1 MDDTLKEFIKNGL
14 DADAALSARSVL
26 VIGGPD
32 TGKTTLAR
40 ALAAQMDNAALVDL
54 DMGQSNV
61 GPPAT
66 VAWGRSSG
74 DGEVRA
80 EEFYFTGSLS
90 PPGSLLPTL
99 AGARY
104 MLDCALAAC
113 ERAIIDTTGL
123 VAGPVGLVLKQY
135 KIELLS
141 PDVVVALERGG
152 ELGHILSS
160 FVRVDRPLIQRVAP
174 PAGARRRDAEQR
186 AAYRAKRFEE
196 YFRASRL
203 IEVDLNDVDV
213 RYTGGALDSAAGL
226 VSRVVSLRRGT
237 REDLALGV
245 IERFTPGDGGVRGVL
260 LVRTPLARGAH
271 FTSVVIGLCSIRPEA
286 LGHG

>member
-141 PDVVVALERGG
+141 PDVVVADFTALLALYGVRRQASHPEGRSSGG
-152 ELGHILSS
+152 SKAQG
-160 FVRVDRPLIQRVAP
+160 
-174 PAGARRRDAEQR
+174 
-186 AAYRAKRFEE
+186 
-196 YFRASRL
+196 
-203 IEVDLNDVDV
+203 
-213 RYTGGALDSAAGL
+213 
-226 VSRVVSLRRGT
+226 RGT
-237 REDLALGV
+237 EGRVPRQE
-245 IERFTPGDGGVRGVL
+245 VRGVFP
-260 LVRTPLARGAH
+260 RLAPDRG
-271 FTSVVIGLCSIRPEA
+271 GP
-286 LGHG
+286 